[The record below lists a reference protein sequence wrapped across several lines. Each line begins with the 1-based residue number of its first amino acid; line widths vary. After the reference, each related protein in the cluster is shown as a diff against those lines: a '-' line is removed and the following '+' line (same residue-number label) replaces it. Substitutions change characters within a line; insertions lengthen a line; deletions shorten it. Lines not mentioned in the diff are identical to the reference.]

1 MSEVRGDGISE
12 LPCKAEAIVEG
23 YLYKVD
29 SSASYRMTK
38 ATAVNNV
45 ISGVAVESSLDA
57 IGDAKTLTAGET
69 ALFYN
74 PGCGKVVKVA
84 AITGLT
90 LHRDAPLYAAPT
102 ASGSYMV
109 STSSSDSAQ
118 KIGHYKGSEG
128 LVTTADGDLID
139 VLLDV
144 PIGGS

>member
-12 LPCKAEAIVEG
+12 LPCKAEAIKEG

-38 ATAVNNV
+38 AAAVNDV

-57 IGDAKTLTAGET
+57 VGAAKTLTAGET
-69 ALFYN
+69 AIFYN

-84 AITGLT
+84 SLT
-90 LHRDAPLYAAPT
+90 ALTWHRDAAVYAAPT

-109 STSSSDSAQ
+109 STSSANSAQ
-118 KIGHYKGSEG
+118 KIGHYKGQEG
-128 LVTTADGDLID
+128 LVTAADGELID